1 MSFPLGVVGY
11 RSVDTLVDTLVEQVP
26 RSMVLAHCSLC
37 ATQARAMSACV
48 SATVASTP
56 VSIDSIAVGCP
67 TAGATGVAKSF
78 AFSLAS
84 SSAERWPSS
93 YSAFKL
99 CNNEGLAATADIRG
113 GRYHHRATMAGRL
126 PGKHGLRLRAITR
139 ETFKRVFVVVPQ
151 HHVERAQSKSD
162 SLQ

>member
-48 SATVASTP
+48 SAMVVSTP

-67 TAGATGVAKSF
+67 TAGATGVVKS
-78 AFSLAS
+78 
-84 SSAERWPSS
+84 
-93 YSAFKL
+93 
-99 CNNEGLAATADIRG
+99 RG

-126 PGKHGLRLRAITR
+126 PGNHGLRLRAITR